1 LLHES
6 PPGSDG
12 LRDAYVAGS
21 LYSLVVIIAIL
32 ESVLIAITAPLVGFI
47 VDKCRRKYAVLIA
60 NDV

>member
-1 LLHES
+1 
-6 PPGSDG
+6 
-12 LRDAYVAGS
+12 VAGS

-32 ESVLIAITAPLVGFI
+32 ESVLIAITAPLAGFI